1 MALDW
6 WLILSRRNIQ
16 RSIDMD
22 REIEKEQGG
31 LTMAR
36 TETFYFDNFDNC
48 IELHRRDRTTAN
60 RLADN
65 KGQALG
71 TFIALLV
78 NELDHLRNGEA
89 LSVTITKGW

>member
-1 MALDW
+1 M
-6 WLILSRRNIQ
+6 
-16 RSIDMD
+16 
-22 REIEKEQGG
+22 
-31 LTMAR
+31 TMAR

-71 TFIALLV
+71 TFLALLV
-78 NELDHLRNGEA
+78 NELDRLRNGAA
-89 LSVTITKGW
+89 LSVTITKG